1 MKSKPRRSPKGR
13 AKTKH
18 GAVRK
23 KKHDDLHPKPH
34 ECRQQIVDAFS
45 KKMPRLPRGEMGFLL
60 VLPADR
66 RGPARIKH
74 HNMTGSQ
81 VVATVQGLCSS
92 LPSQMPHHKQRLDNW
107 ISHLKAQ
114 RKCKKTSKR
123 RKRPG
128 ECFIVIWLAQSQ
140 SHWNL
145 QQTVDSLVRI
155 QVPLQPPLVLTQTCM
170 HCLLYGAER
179 SSSSTDGSEVNAET
193 VMLLTKEQQAL
204 RRRHAAARTVQPL
217 RSTARRAARPVTTA
231 RAVGTVTAAR
241 SSAWTARTQLPL
253 QVIFLA
259 SKLAGV
265 LTAKAT
271 AHQEGSKT
279 AISTSGQR

>member
-114 RKCKKTSKR
+114 RKRKKTSKR

-179 SSSSTDGSEVNAET
+179 SSSSTDGSEGEC
-193 VMLLTKEQQAL
+193 
-204 RRRHAAARTVQPL
+204 RDSDAADQ
-217 RSTARRAARPVTTA
+217 RAAGSEEEACSSEDSPTTEEHSEEGSEA
-231 RAVGTVTAAR
+231 SDDSQ
-241 SSAWTARTQLPL
+241 SSEDSYGRQELSMDSQDPT
-253 QVIFLA
+253 
-259 SKLAGV
+259 SLAGD
-265 LTAKAT
+265 LL
-271 AHQEGSKT
+271 
-279 AISTSGQR
+279 GQ